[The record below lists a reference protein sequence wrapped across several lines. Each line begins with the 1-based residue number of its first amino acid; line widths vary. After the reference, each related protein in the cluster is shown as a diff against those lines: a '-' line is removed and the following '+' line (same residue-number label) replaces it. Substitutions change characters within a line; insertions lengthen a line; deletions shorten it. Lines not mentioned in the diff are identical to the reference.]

1 MKTALIAAIVAAVIA
16 AASGTAATMVI
27 TSKNIKNGT
36 IQTVDI
42 SAKAQRAL
50 RGNEGPAG
58 PAGPAGVAG
67 PTGPAG
73 PAGGTGPAGPTGAD
87 GPQGP
92 QGLQGNAGKSVN
104 YSNAYS
110 EFVAVPPGSF
120 RFANAICPAGT
131 LLVGGGHATD
141 RVSLA
146 KLVPTNSHPTTMAD
160 GRGAWYVVMHNIG
173 LEEEVFWATA
183 YCVTMS

>member
-1 MKTALIAAIVAAVIA
+1 MKNALVAAVVAAVVA
-16 AASGTAATMVI
+16 AASGTAATIVV

-36 IQTVDI
+36 IQDVDI
-42 SAKAQRAL
+42 SAKAKRVLKGQR
-50 RGNEGPAG
+50 GPAG
-58 PAGPAGVAG
+58 SQ
-67 PTGPAG
+67 
-73 PAGGTGPAGPTGAD
+73 GA
-87 GPQGP
+87 QGP
-92 QGLQGNAGKSVN
+92 QGVQGPQGTQGPQGDKGPQGNAGKSVS

-120 RFANAICPAGT
+120 RFANAICPAGA

-146 KLVPTNSHPTTMAD
+146 KLVPTNSHPVTMAD

-173 LEEEVFWATA
+173 LEEEAFWATA

>member
-1 MKTALIAAIVAAVIA
+1 MTAPNGRKRKGSRTLKNAFMAAVVAAVVA
-16 AASGTAATMVI
+16 AASGTAATMVV
-27 TSKNIKNGT
+27 TSKNIKDST

-42 SAKAQRAL
+42 SRKAKRAL
-50 RGNEGPAG
+50 KGNRGPRGAAG
-58 PAGPAGVAG
+58 PAGAAGAQG
-67 PTGPAG
+67 PR
-73 PAGGTGPAGPTGAD
+73 

-92 QGLQGNAGKSVN
+92 PGPPGVAGKSVS
-104 YSNAYS
+104 YSSAYS

-131 LLVGGGHATD
+131 ELVGGGHATD

-146 KLVPTNSHPTTMAD
+146 RLVPTNSYPTTLAD

-173 LEEEVFWATA
+173 PEEEVFWVTA

>member
-1 MKTALIAAIVAAVIA
+1 MKNALIAAVVAAVVA
-16 AASGTAATMVI
+16 AASGTAATIVV

-36 IQTVDI
+36 IQDVDI
-42 SAKAQRAL
+42 SAKAKRAL
-50 RGNEGPAG
+50 KGQRGSAG
-58 PAGPAGVAG
+58 PQ
-67 PTGPAG
+67 
-73 PAGGTGPAGPTGAD
+73 GA
-87 GPQGP
+87 QGP
-92 QGLQGNAGKSVN
+92 QGASGPQGAQGPQGNAGKSVS